1 MTRNNGNNAEESKQ
15 EKYIDDPDFLRS
27 LVQTFLQEYLEAE
40 ISEHLGAGK
49 HERVSSRVGHRN
61 GYKPRRLN
69 TRVGKLF
76 LDVPQDRE
84 STFRTELFE
93 RYQRSEK
100 ALILSLQE
108 MVIQGVSTRKVQKI
122 TKELCG
128 TIFSKS
134 CVSDWCKRLD
144 DEIGAWLNRPLEM
157 AYPYLIVD
165 ARYEKVRRDHK
176 VESNGV
182 LIVKGINE
190 EGYRDLLAVE
200 VVNTENVSNW
210 GDLFSR
216 LLDRGLHGVR
226 LVISDNH
233 KGLKQ
238 AIDRYFQGCSWQRCQ
253 THFMKNV
260 LDKVRPKDKARVK
273 QMLREVFDASD
284 SKAAWK
290 RLQNMVEML
299 RTTYP
304 NLSEFLEEECE
315 DTLANFNFPVEHRK
329 RIRTTNSLERLNQEI
344 KRRTRVIRIFPNA
357 ESCLRLI
364 SALCIEQSEEWL
376 TGKIYLDM
384 NLFENEEVKEE
395 QPETTMMKLQ
405 NF

>member
-1 MTRNNGNNAEESKQ
+1 MTRKNGNNGEVSNQDKF
-15 EKYIDDPDFLRS
+15 IDDPDFLRS
-27 LVQTFLQEYLEAE
+27 IVQTFLQEYLEAE
-40 ISEHLGAGK
+40 ISEHLRAGK
-49 HERVSSRVGHRN
+49 HERVSSRLGHRN

-69 TRVGKLF
+69 TRIGKLF
-76 LDVPQDRE
+76 LDIPQDRE
-84 STFRTELFE
+84 STFRTKLFE

-108 MVIQGVSTRKVQKI
+108 MVIQGVSTRKVQAI

-128 TIFSKS
+128 TTFSKS
-134 CVSDWCKRLD
+134 CVSDWCQKLD
-144 DEIGAWLNRPLEM
+144 DEIGTWLNRPLEL

-176 VESNGV
+176 VESHGV

-190 EGYRDLLAVE
+190 LGLREILAVE

-210 GDLFSR
+210 GDLFSK
-216 LLDRGLHGVR
+216 LIDRGLHGVQ

-233 KGLKQ
+233 KGLTR

-284 SKAAWK
+284 YHMAWE
-290 RLQNMVEML
+290 RLESMVEML

-304 NLSEFLEEECE
+304 NLSVFLEEECE
-315 DTLANFNFPVEHRK
+315 YTLACFNYPVEHRK

-376 TGKIYLDM
+376 TGNIYLNM
-384 NLFENEEVKEE
+384 NLLINEEVEE
-395 QPETTMMKLQ
+395 EVPEVAMMKLQ
-405 NF
+405 NI

>member
-1 MTRNNGNNAEESKQ
+1 M
-15 EKYIDDPDFLRS
+15 
-27 LVQTFLQEYLEAE
+27 
-40 ISEHLGAGK
+40 
-49 HERVSSRVGHRN
+49 
-61 GYKPRRLN
+61 
-69 TRVGKLF
+69 
-76 LDVPQDRE
+76 
-84 STFRTELFE
+84 
-93 RYQRSEK
+93 
-100 ALILSLQE
+100 SLQE

-128 TIFSKS
+128 TTFSKS
-134 CVSDWCKRLD
+134 CVSEWCKKLD
-144 DEIGAWLNRPLEM
+144 DEIGAWLNRPLEL

-190 EGYRDLLAVE
+190 QGFRDLLAVE

-216 LLDRGLHGVR
+216 LIDRGLHGVQ

-233 KGLKQ
+233 KGLRQ

-260 LDKVRPKDKARVK
+260 LDKARPKDKAQVK
-273 QMLREVFDASD
+273 QMLREVFDAPD
-284 SKAAWK
+284 YQTAWE
-290 RLQNMVEML
+290 RLGNMVEML

-315 DTLANFNFPVEHRK
+315 ETLACFNFPSEHRK

-344 KRRTRVIRIFPNA
+344 RRRTRVIRIFPNA

-384 NLFENEEVKEE
+384 NLFENGEVEEE

-405 NF
+405 NI